1 MGTETQNEPGGDER
15 VSPRGYSDADGGS
28 GGDLGEGGHAAA
40 GNAGTAVSEATG
52 GDISVGDVNSGG
64 TSGKPIIVYS

>member
-1 MGTETQNEPGGDER
+1 MRTETRNEPSGDER
-15 VSPRGYSDADGGS
+15 VSPRCYSDADGGS
-28 GGDLGEGGHAAA
+28 GGDLGERGNAAA

-64 TSGKPIIVYS
+64 TSGNPIIVGS